1 MTAWK
6 SIRVAIAQPYTKLG
20 DVQGNLA
27 QVLDLASEAA
37 ASRCDIVLYPEVALH
52 GYSIPPH
59 VLAAAITDDGPEVAA
74 LLEHADTLNIH
85 LAVGAY
91 EKDRE
96 SGDIYISQ
104 FIARPGGELIV
115 QRKFGGHEKPGIAR
129 APFGPIIFEIKGVR
143 CAVVICI
150 DSKHPD
156 LREFLVKNGCHVELV
171 PVAGGGAYGRFQ
183 YKDMDDPERN
193 KAYEEAMAASC
204 FPRDGA
210 LRGRYQMR
218 MALACCNLAT
228 GDDGHDY
235 FQQGHSMLI
244 DSDGSLLVI
253 IPGAHIQEQFRPKI
267 AWADLHARTPRMP
280 PPETQWQQAVCGV
293 IREGT
298 VRGEE

>member
-1 MTAWK
+1 MSERSAVTELK

-27 QVLDLASEAA
+27 QVLDLAAQAA
-37 ASRCDIVLYPEVALH
+37 AGNCDIVLYPEVALH

-59 VLAAAITDDGPEVAA
+59 VLAAAITDDGPEVKT
-74 LLEHADTLNIH
+74 LLEHADRLDTT
-85 LAVGAY
+85 LAVGAF

-96 SGDIYISQ
+96 SGDIYITQ

-115 QRKFGGHEKPGIAR
+115 QRKAGGHEKPGIAR
-129 APFGPIIFEIKGVR
+129 APFGPVMFEIKGVR

-150 DSKHPD
+150 DCKHPE
-156 LREFLVKNGCHVELV
+156 LREYLVKNGCNIELV
-171 PVAGGGAYGRFQ
+171 PVGGGGAYGRFH
-183 YKDMDDPERN
+183 YEDIDDPERN
-193 KAYEEAMAASC
+193 KAYEEAMEHSC
-204 FPRDGA
+204 FPRDGV
-210 LRGRYQMR
+210 LRDRYQVQ

-253 IPGAHIQEQFRPKI
+253 IPGTHIQEQFRPKI
-267 AWADLHARTPRMP
+267 AWADLHARTPCMP
-280 PPETQWQQAVCGV
+280 ASNDE
-293 IREGT
+293 
-298 VRGEE
+298 